1 MKRRVYTDTSVIGGC
16 LDIEFEKA
24 SRQLIDTFKTGKAT
38 LVLSNLTLLEMQAA
52 PATVRAVLEEVSEA
66 NREYI
71 DVTEEANTLAQHYID
86 SGVIGVA
93 NQVDAQHIA
102 IATVSRVDVLVS
114 WNFRHIVNLQRI
126 RGYNSVNLRAGYPLL
141 EIRTPAE
148 VINYDEE

>member
-1 MKRRVYTDTSVIGGC
+1 MKRRVYADTSVIGGC
-16 LDIEFEKA
+16 LDVEFEKA
-24 SRQLIDTFKTGKAT
+24 SRQLMDIFKRDEAM
-38 LVLSNLTLLEMQAA
+38 LVLSNLTLLEIQTA
-52 PATVRAVLEEVSEA
+52 PAAVRAILEEVPETS
-66 NREYI
+66 REYI

-86 SGVIGVA
+86 SRVIGAA

-126 RGYNSVNLRAGYPLL
+126 YGYNSVNLRVGYPLL

-148 VINYDEE
+148 VINYEKE

>member
-16 LDIEFEKA
+16 LDVEFEKA

-52 PATVRAVLEEVSEA
+52 PATVRAVLEEVAEA

>member
-1 MKRRVYTDTSVIGGC
+1 MKRRIYADTSVIGGC
-16 LDIEFEKA
+16 LDVEFEKA
-24 SRQLIDTFKTGKAT
+24 SRKLIDTFKRDEAM
-38 LVLSNLTLLEMQAA
+38 LVLSSLTVLELQTA
-52 PATVRAVLEEVSEA
+52 PAAVRSVLEEVPETC
-66 NREYI
+66 REYI
-71 DVTEEANTLAQHYID
+71 DVTEETNTLAQCYID

-126 RGYNSVNLRAGYPLL
+126 YGYNSVNLRAGYPLL

-148 VINYDEE
+148 VINYEKE